1 MLTTELS
8 LLALVLNASVPVQ
21 GVIGTLTIVSIISW
35 AVIIS
40 KVKVFFLTTRS
51 TDKFEEEFW
60 SGGELMQLMKK
71 IEEKKITGCL
81 PRVFEAGM
89 HEFLKSRKQVKT
101 GQSEIIDNTRR
112 AMNAATNRE
121 LSNLESWLPFLA
133 TTGSVSPYVG
143 LFGTVW
149 GIMHAF
155 LALANIQQATLANV
169 APGIAEALIATA
181 IGLVAAI
188 PAVIAY
194 NKFSTEV
201 DNLAGRFDGF
211 IEEFSNILQ
220 RQI

>member
-51 TDKFEEEFW
+51 TDKFEEEYW
-60 SGGELMQLMKK
+60 SGGELMQLMQK

-121 LSNLESWLPFLA
+121 LSSLESWLPFLA

>member
-1 MLTTELS
+1 MAEPLS
-8 LLALVLNASVPVQ
+8 LWSLISQASLLVQLVMLGLVLAS
-21 GVIGTLTIVSIISW
+21 ISSW
-35 AVIIS
+35 VMIFQRLAV
-40 KVKVFFLTTRS
+40 FRYAHAELLA
-51 TDKFEEEFW
+51 FEEEFW

-71 IEEKKITGCL
+71 IEERKITGGL

-89 HEFLKSRKQVKT
+89 HEFLKSRKQARA

-112 AMNAATNRE
+112 AMRAATNRE
-121 LSNLESWLPFLA
+121 LSNLENWLPFLA

-181 IGLVAAI
+181 IGLLAAI

-194 NKFSTEV
+194 NKFSTEI
-201 DNLAGRFDGF
+201 DNLAGKFDGF